1 MSRIETIPSET
12 LANIFEALS
21 RLSQIVLI
29 KMNRGML
36 SRNITVPDNVYAME
50 WIPQYATLCKYN
62 YDTTGIIMSILNQVY
77 SV

>member
-21 RLSQIVLI
+21 RFSQIVLI
-29 KMNRGML
+29 KMNKGL
-36 SRNITVPDNVYAME
+36 ISRNITVPDNVYAMN

-62 YDTTGIIMSILNQVY
+62 YETTIIMRRLGRYCNF
-77 SV
+77 

>member
-21 RLSQIVLI
+21 RFSQIVLI
-29 KMNRGML
+29 KMNRGLL
-36 SRNITVPDNVYAME
+36 SRNITVPDNVYTME

-62 YDTTGIIMSILNQVY
+62 YVKTGIKMR
-77 SV
+77 